1 MTNSNTF
8 GDDAD
13 AMASQHGEFLA
24 GVLAMARISRVT
36 VALESGTDA
45 GPALL
50 EAARLTGH
58 AETCLLFEDWEEQPL
73 AALLEGA
80 RQASANGALPPL
92 ADIGDEAQALQQL
105 LHQAQARQRHSF
117 LLILNRMERLLAR
130 PTHDPHYQAFEQ
142 ALVALAD
149 DRELDLHLLLVM
161 DESAEFLLTRL
172 EHRMPGIDDGCLR
185 IPAPGQPS
193 SAADAG
199 RPRRHD
205 LAVPGSAENRSG
217 ASRDRSFGMLLE
229 RLTAKA
235 PLEPAEEGGQTLD
248 QGRPEQTHAETYD
261 ENASVAS
268 SHAAPSQPADQDAS
282 TDAPPPVHAPFAAAT
297 QVPDVPDVR
306 HWDTREAPEHHD
318 SQQQDTERNGHA
330 AHTVS
335 ASSSAGAATAMPGV
349 QSAAPAVRRRTWPLA
364 LGLLL
369 AAGAGM
375 LAWQRLPVSDDK
387 GSTAATQTAAPAAT
401 LPLQPA
407 PAPAPAPVP
416 AATVADAT
424 QPVASTTQPLAPT
437 APAPSD
443 PLAQAGKPPGTD
455 KPSSALVSD
464 KTAKVSAP
472 AAATASTAATPAV
485 VYVHVRDAR
494 ERDQVQAQRR
504 ALGTHGIKLMEV
516 KVMRKGPSVADLR
529 YFHDEDRDEALAVQ
543 KALLSAGVPVG
554 RLSRMNGFEGSTRR
568 RQYEA
573 WLAGPGHSDQS
584 RR

>member
-1 MTNSNTF
+1 MTNSDTF

-73 AALLEGA
+73 AALLEA
-80 RQASANGALPPL
+80 ASQASDNDALPPL
-92 ADIGDEAQALQQL
+92 ADIGNGAQALQQL
-105 LHQAQARQRHSF
+105 LHQAQARRRHSF

-172 EHRMPGIDDGCLR
+172 EHRMPGIGDGCLR
-185 IPAPGQPS
+185 IPAPGQTS
-193 SAADAG
+193 SGADAG

-205 LAVPGSAENRSG
+205 LAVSGTAANRSG

-235 PLEPAEEGGQTLD
+235 PLEPAEESGQVLD
-248 QGRPEQTHAETYD
+248 RGRPEQTHADAYD
-261 ENASVAS
+261 DNAGVAS
-268 SHAAPSQPADQDAS
+268 LHAAPPQPADQDAG

-297 QVPDVPDVR
+297 QAPDVPDVP
-306 HWDTREAPEHHD
+306 HWDNQEAPEHHD
-318 SQQQDTERNGHA
+318 SQQQDQEHNGHA

-335 ASSSAGAATAMPGV
+335 APFSAGAATAMPGV
-349 QSAAPAVRRRTWPLA
+349 QSAAPAGRRRTWPLA
-364 LGLLL
+364 LVLLL

-375 LAWQRLPVSDDK
+375 VAWQRLPVSDDK

-407 PAPAPAPVP
+407 PAPA
-416 AATVADAT
+416 ATVADAT

-443 PLAQAGKPPGTD
+443 SLAQAAKPPGTD
-455 KPSSALVSD
+455 KPSSALASD
-464 KTAKVSAP
+464 KSAKASAP
-472 AAATASTAATPAV
+472 AAATAGTAATPAV

-516 KVMRKGPSVADLR
+516 KVMSKGPSVADLR

-573 WLAGPGHSDQS
+573 WLAGPGHSDQT